1 MNCLKITRI
10 GQSAAKL
17 PVGLAY
23 WRIVQEEGSE
33 TRSMSPNNNSI
44 HENPALVYTN
54 DDIVQPVWKH
64 IDTKIKNLVITNTS
78 MEQIQG
84 QCKNTGSLLN

>member
-10 GQSAAKL
+10 GQSAANL
-17 PVGLAY
+17 PVGL
-23 WRIVQEEGSE
+23 VQEEGSE